1 MNRLGFVLL
10 ALALPIFNGGC
21 VGITSAGNRSGSSA
35 TSITAQPIG
44 QTVMAGQKATF
55 SVAATGKGFL
65 TYRWRKNTVPIS
77 GATSPA
83 YTTPPT
89 SDSDNGAQFTVVV
102 ASSAAGSVTSNV
114 AMLTVNPL
122 PAAPSITAEPAN
134 QTVMAGQT
142 ATFSVSATGAG
153 PLTYQWHRNGMPI
166 GGATSSSYTT
176 AATTISE
183 NGAQFTVSVS
193 NIASNVTS
201 NAAILTVT
209 ATPVGPSITTQPA
222 SQTVT
227 AGQTTN
233 FSVRASGTAPL
244 SYQWHKNGAIISSA
258 ISANY
263 TTPGTTAADTGAQFT
278 VVVSNSVGS
287 VTSSAATLTV
297 NAAPVALSIMT
308 QPISQTVNAGQTATF
323 SVTASGAAPLS
334 YQWHKNGADVSGGT
348 SASYTTPAATTADT
362 GAQFTVVVSN
372 STGSI
377 TSNAAILTVDSVTH
391 LLGVGPTSL
400 SFGNTNTGASSTLA
414 VTLTNSGNSNVTIS
428 NVSFSGAGFNPSGV
442 SAGTILTPGQT
453 ATLNVTFAPA
463 ATGSVAGN
471 VTVTSNAQNSPAI
484 ISLSG
489 VGVTPTSSAF
499 TAWVA
504 SGLVRVG
511 PTDAPG
517 TASSIGLSGARGETV
532 DTHVIV
538 RGPAGGLSNVNLSAS
553 ALIGPGGATI
563 AASNVVLYR
572 EYYTTVSGTVPQ
584 GGFPSGGTNPPLG
597 SGTYAEPLI
606 PFVDP
611 ETGGALNGSLKAVP
625 ATVAANQ
632 NQPFWVDISI
642 PRGKTNSPPGLYTG
656 TINVTSSLGNLSI
669 PVAVTVWNFELPMKP
684 SELSEWTLWNPST
697 GNTVATLAQ
706 ALMRNKVMSRYDDAV
721 SAVTDMATLGMNRVG
736 LDGSFYIG
744 MQCNGAFSSLPS
756 QAQIAAAAATFPLGL
771 PLDEYVADELNGCGG
786 DYTNLKTLAR
796 NLHANG
802 VKSIATFNAI
812 DPNLMDDGNGILPA
826 IDHWV
831 LLTAMEQWPA
841 IPYTGKGDL
850 WTYTSCNI
858 GFGNAPEWLIDYP
871 PINER
876 IQAGFLNWME
886 GATGVLYYRADGWSS
901 GNAIGSW
908 DNLNV
913 SACGSGTSNPGD
925 GVFVYPGGPVG
936 SSEPVP
942 GIRLKAI
949 RDGIQDYEYVQILK
963 SLGQGAFASSV
974 IQPIASSWSNWSHDH
989 GALES
994 ARLQLGQMLNQL
1006 SPP

>member
-1 MNRLGFVLL
+1 
-10 ALALPIFNGGC
+10 
-21 VGITSAGNRSGSSA
+21 
-35 TSITAQPIG
+35 
-44 QTVMAGQKATF
+44 
-55 SVAATGKGFL
+55 
-65 TYRWRKNTVPIS
+65 
-77 GATSPA
+77 
-83 YTTPPT
+83 
-89 SDSDNGAQFTVVV
+89 
-102 ASSAAGSVTSNV
+102 
-114 AMLTVNPL
+114 
-122 PAAPSITAEPAN
+122 
-134 QTVMAGQT
+134 
-142 ATFSVSATGAG
+142 
-153 PLTYQWHRNGMPI
+153 
-166 GGATSSSYTT
+166 
-176 AATTISE
+176 
-183 NGAQFTVSVS
+183 
-193 NIASNVTS
+193 
-201 NAAILTVT
+201 
-209 ATPVGPSITTQPA
+209 
-222 SQTVT
+222 
-227 AGQTTN
+227 
-233 FSVRASGTAPL
+233 
-244 SYQWHKNGAIISSA
+244 
-258 ISANY
+258 
-263 TTPGTTAADTGAQFT
+263 
-278 VVVSNSVGS
+278 VVVSNSAGS
-287 VTSSAATLTV
+287 VNSSAATLTV
-297 NAAPVALSIMT
+297 NA
-308 QPISQTVNAGQTATF
+308 
-323 SVTASGAAPLS
+323 VTRLL
-334 YQWHKNGADVSGGT
+334 
-348 SASYTTPAATTADT
+348 SAS
-362 GAQFTVVVSN
+362 
-372 STGSI
+372 
-377 TSNAAILTVDSVTH
+377 
-391 LLGVGPTSL
+391 PTSL
-400 SFGNTNTGASSTLA
+400 GFGNVNTGSSSALA
-414 VTLTNSGNSNVTIS
+414 VTLTNSGNSDVTIS
-428 NVSFSGAGFNPSGV
+428 NVSISGAGFNPSGV
-442 SAGTILTPGQT
+442 SAGAILTPGQT
-453 ATLNVTFAPA
+453 STLNVTFAPA
-463 ATGSVAGN
+463 ATGNVAGN
-471 VTVTSNAQNSPAI
+471 VTITSNAQNSPAT
-484 ISLSG
+484 ISLNG

-499 TAWVA
+499 GAWVA
-504 SGLVRVG
+504 PGLVRVG
-511 PTDAPG
+511 PTEAPG
-517 TASSIGLSGARGETV
+517 TASSISLSGARGETV
-532 DTHVIV
+532 DTQVIV
-538 RGPAGGLSNVNLSAS
+538 RGPAGGLTNVNLSTS

-584 GGFPSGGTNPPLG
+584 GGFPSSGTNPPLG

-611 ETGGALNGSLKAVP
+611 ETGVPLNGGMKAVP

-656 TINVTSSLGNLSI
+656 TINVTSSLGNVSI
-669 PVAVTVWNFELPMKP
+669 PVTVTVWNFELPMKP
-684 SELSEWTLWNPST
+684 SELSEWTLWNPNT
-697 GNTVATLAQ
+697 GNSVASLAQ

-744 MQCNGAFSSLPS
+744 MQCNGTFSSLPS

-771 PLDEYVADELNGCGG
+771 PLDEYVADELNGCSG
-786 DYTNLKTLAR
+786 DDASLKTLAR
-796 NLHANG
+796 NLHASG

-913 SACGSGTSNPGD
+913 AACGSGSSNPGD

-936 SSEPVP
+936 STEPVP

-963 SLGQGAFASSV
+963 NLGQGAFASSV
-974 IQPIASSWSNWSHDH
+974 IQPIATNWSNWSHDH
-989 GALES
+989 NALEN

>member
-1 MNRLGFVLL
+1 MNRLVFTFLVL
-10 ALALPIFNGGC
+10 AVVSFNAGC
-21 VGITSAGNRSGSSA
+21 VGITSAGNRTGSA
-35 TSITAQPIG
+35 ALSITAQPIG

-55 SVAATGKGFL
+55 SVAATGKGLL
-65 TYRWRKNTVPIS
+65 TYQWRKNTSPIS
-77 GATSPA
+77 GATSSA
-83 YTTPPT
+83 YTTPPAT
-89 SDSDNGAQFTVVV
+89 DSDNGAQFTVVV
-102 ASSAAGSVTSNV
+102 GNSAAGSVTSTV
-114 AMLTVNPL
+114 AMLTVNPVQL
-122 PAAPSITAEPAN
+122 APSITAEPAN
-134 QTVMAGQT
+134 QTVVAGQT
-142 ATFSVSATGAG
+142 ATFSVSAAGAG
-153 PLTYQWHRNGMPI
+153 SLSYQWQRNGMPI
-166 GGATSSSYTT
+166 AGATSSIYIT
-176 AATTISE
+176 AATTLSE
-183 NGAQFTVSVS
+183 NGAQFTVVVS
-193 NIASNVTS
+193 NSAGNVTS
-201 NAAILTVT
+201 KAATLIVTV
-209 ATPVGPSITTQPA
+209 APVGPSITTQPA
-222 SQTVT
+222 SQTVNSGQT
-227 AGQTTN
+227 ATFSVTASGTAPLGYQWHRNGAVINGANSASYTTSATTTADNGAKFAVAVSNDAGNVTSKAATLIVTTASVVPSITSQPASQTVSAGQTAT
-233 FSVRASGTAPL
+233 FSVGASGTAPL
-244 SYQWHKNGAIISSA
+244 SYQWHKNGAVISGAS
-258 ISANY
+258 SANY
-263 TTPGTTAADTGAQFT
+263 TTPATTNTDTGAQFA
-278 VVVSNSVGS
+278 VVVSNSTGS
-287 VTSSAATLTV
+287 VASSAATLTV
-297 NAAPVALSIMT
+297 N
-308 QPISQTVNAGQTATF
+308 
-323 SVTASGAAPLS
+323 
-334 YQWHKNGADVSGGT
+334 
-348 SASYTTPAATTADT
+348 
-362 GAQFTVVVSN
+362 
-372 STGSI
+372 
-377 TSNAAILTVDSVTH
+377 SVTH
-391 LLGVGPTSL
+391 LLGANPTSL
-400 SFGNTNTGASSTLA
+400 RFGNVNTGSSSILA
-414 VTLTNSGNSNVTIS
+414 VTLTNSGNSDVTIS
-428 NVSFSGAGFNPSGV
+428 NVSISGAGFNPSGV
-442 SAGTILTPGQT
+442 SAGAILTPGQT
-453 ATLNVTFAPA
+453 STLNVTFAPA
-463 ATGSVAGN
+463 AMGSVAGN

-504 SGLVRVG
+504 PGLVRVG
-511 PTDAPG
+511 ATDAPG

-532 DTHVIV
+532 DTQVIV
-538 RGPAGGLSNVNLSAS
+538 RGPAGGLTNVNLSAS

-584 GGFPSGGTNPPLG
+584 GGFPSSGSNPPLG

-611 ETGGALNGSLKAVP
+611 ETSAALNGSLKAVP

-642 PRGKTNSPPGLYTG
+642 PRGKTNSPPGFYSG
-656 TINVTSSLGNLSI
+656 TINVTSTQGNVSI
-669 PVAVTVWNFELPMKP
+669 PVTVTVWNFELPMKP
-684 SELSEWTLWNPST
+684 TELSEWTLWNPNT
-697 GNTVATLAQ
+697 GNSVASLAQ

-721 SAVTDMATLGMNRVG
+721 SAVTDMASLGMNRVG

-756 QAQIAAAAATFPLGL
+756 PPQIAAAAATFPLGL
-771 PLDEYVADELNGCGG
+771 SLDEYVADELNGCSG

-812 DPNLMDDGNGILPA
+812 DQNLMDDGNGVLPA

-841 IPYTGKGDL
+841 IPYAGKGDL

-876 IQAGFLNWME
+876 IQAGFLNWTQ

-913 SACGSGTSNPGD
+913 AACGSGSSNPGD
-925 GVFVYPGGPVG
+925 GVFVYPGSPVG

-963 SLGQGAFASSV
+963 NLGQGAFASSV
-974 IQPIASSWSNWSHDH
+974 IQPIATSWSNWSHDH
-989 GALES
+989 IALEN

>member
-1 MNRLGFVLL
+1 MHRSAFVFLVL
-10 ALALPIFNGGC
+10 AVVSFDAGC
-21 VGITSAGNRSGSSA
+21 VGITSTGNRSGGSA
-35 TSITAQPIG
+35 PSITAQPIG

-55 SVAATGKGFL
+55 SVAATGKSL
-65 TYRWRKNTVPIS
+65 LSYQWRKNTIPIS

-89 SDSDNGAQFTVVV
+89 LDSDDGAQFTVVV
-102 ASSAAGSVTSNV
+102 ASSAAVSVTSNV
-114 AMLTVNPL
+114 ALLKVNPVPL
-122 PAAPSITAEPAN
+122 APSITAEPAN
-134 QTVMAGQT
+134 QTVLAGQT

-153 PLTYQWHRNGMPI
+153 PLSYQWHINGMPI
-166 GGATSSSYTT
+166 GGATSSSYTN
-176 AATTISE
+176 AATTIAE
-183 NGAQFTVSVS
+183 NGA
-193 NIASNVTS
+193 
-201 NAAILTVT
+201 
-209 ATPVGPSITTQPA
+209 
-222 SQTVT
+222 
-227 AGQTTN
+227 
-233 FSVRASGTAPL
+233 R
-244 SYQWHKNGAIISSA
+244 
-258 ISANY
+258 
-263 TTPGTTAADTGAQFT
+263 FT
-278 VVVSNSVGS
+278 VVVSNNAGN
-287 VTSSAATLTV
+287 VTSDPATLTV
-297 NAAPVALSIMT
+297 TTAPVAPSIAN
-308 QPISQTVNAGQTATF
+308 QPISQIVNAGQTATF
-323 SVTASGAAPLS
+323 SVTASGTAPLS
-334 YQWHKNGADVSGGT
+334 YQWRKNGAIVSGAI
-348 SASYTTPAATTADT
+348 SASCTTPAATSADT

-372 STGSI
+372 SAGSVN
-377 TSNAAILTVDSVTH
+377 SSAATLVVNSISH
-391 LLGVGPTSL
+391 LLGASPTSL
-400 SFGNTNTGASSTLA
+400 SFGNVNTGSSSALAATLR
-414 VTLTNSGNSNVTIS
+414 NDGNSDVTIS
-428 NVSFSGAGFNPSGV
+428 NVSISGAGFNSSGV
-442 SAGTILTPGQT
+442 SAGAILTPGQT
-453 ATLNVTFAPA
+453 STLNVTFAPA

-471 VTVTSNAQNSPAI
+471 VTVTSNAQNSPAT

-489 VGVTPTSSAF
+489 VGVTQASSAF

-504 SGLVRVG
+504 PSLVRVG

-517 TASSIGLSGARGETV
+517 AASSIGLSGARGETV
-532 DTHVIV
+532 DTQVIL
-538 RGPAGGLSNVNLSAS
+538 RGPAGGLTNVNLSAS

-584 GGFPSGGTNPPLG
+584 GGFPPSGTNPPLG

-606 PFVDP
+606 PFVDR
-611 ETGGALNGSLKAVP
+611 ETGAALNGSLKAVP
-625 ATVAANQ
+625 ATVGANQ
-632 NQPFWVDISI
+632 NQPFWVDVSI

-656 TINVTSSLGNLSI
+656 TINVTSSLGNVSI
-669 PVAVTVWNFELPMKP
+669 PVTVTVWNFELPMKP
-684 SELSEWTLWNPST
+684 TELSEWTLWNPNT
-697 GNTVATLAQ
+697 GNSVASLAQ

-771 PLDEYVADELNGCGG
+771 PLDEYVADELNGCSG
-786 DYTNLKTLAR
+786 DYTNLKSLAR
-796 NLHANG
+796 NLHASG
-802 VKSIATFNAI
+802 VKSIATFNAV

-908 DNLNV
+908 DNLNL
-913 SACGSGTSNPGD
+913 SACGSGSSNPGD

-936 SSEPVP
+936 STEPVP

-949 RDGIQDYEYVQILK
+949 RDGIQDYEYAQILK
-963 SLGQGAFASSV
+963 NLGQQSFVNSIV
-974 IQPIASSWSNWSHDH
+974 QPIAASWSNWSHDPN
-989 GALES
+989 ALENV
-994 ARLQLGQMLNQL
+994 RLQLGQRLNQL

>member
-1 MNRLGFVLL
+1 MGGIMNRLVFVSLVL
-10 ALALPIFNGGC
+10 ALAIFNTGC
-21 VGITSAGNRSGSSA
+21 VGITSARNRSGSLA
-35 TSITAQPIG
+35 PSITAQPIG

-55 SVAATGKGFL
+55 SVGATGKGLL
-65 TYRWRKNTVPIS
+65 TYQWRKNTVPIS

-89 SDSDNGAQFTVVV
+89 SESDNGTQFTVVV
-102 ASSAAGSVTSNV
+102 ASSAAVSVTSNV
-114 AMLTVNPL
+114 AMLTVNPV
-122 PAAPSITAEPAN
+122 PMAPSITAEPAN

-142 ATFSVSATGAG
+142 ATFSVSATGSDS
-153 PLTYQWHRNGMPI
+153 LSYQWQRNAMPI
-166 GGATSSSYTT
+166 GGAISSSYTT

-183 NGAQFTVSVS
+183 NGAQFTVVVS
-193 NIASNVTS
+193 DLAGRVTS
-201 NAAILTVT
+201 NAAILTVN
-209 ATPVGPSITTQPA
+209 ATPVAPSIT
-222 SQTVT
+222 
-227 AGQTTN
+227 
-233 FSVRASGTAPL
+233 
-244 SYQWHKNGAIISSA
+244 
-258 ISANY
+258 
-263 TTPGTTAADTGAQFT
+263 
-278 VVVSNSVGS
+278 
-287 VTSSAATLTV
+287 
-297 NAAPVALSIMT
+297 T

-323 SVTASGAAPLS
+323 SVTASGTAPLS
-334 YQWHKNGADVSGGT
+334 YQWHKNGAIISGAI
-348 SASYTTPAATTADT
+348 SATYTTPAATTADS

-372 STGSI
+372 MAGHV
-377 TSNAAILTVDSVTH
+377 TSSAATLTVNAATRSLRAS
-391 LLGVGPTSL
+391 PTSL

-414 VTLTNSGNSNVTIS
+414 VTLTNSGNSDVTIS
-428 NVSFSGAGFNPSGV
+428 NVSISGAGFNPSGV
-442 SAGTILTPGQT
+442 SAGAILTPGLT
-453 ATLNVTFAPA
+453 STLNVTFAPS

-471 VTVTSNAQNSPAI
+471 VTVTSNAQNSPAT

-499 TAWVA
+499 TTWVA
-504 SGLVRVG
+504 PGLVRVG

-517 TASSIGLSGARGETV
+517 TASFIGLSGARGETI
-532 DTHVIV
+532 DTQVIV

-553 ALIGPGGATI
+553 ALIGPGGAII

-584 GGFPSGGTNPPLG
+584 GGFPSSGTNPPLG

-611 ETGGALNGSLKAVP
+611 ETGAALNGSLKAVP

-642 PRGKTNSPPGLYTG
+642 PRGKTNSPPGSYTG
-656 TINVTSSLGNLSI
+656 TISVTSSQGNVSI
-669 PVAVTVWNFELPMKP
+669 PVMVTVWNFELPLKP
-684 SELSEWTLWNPST
+684 SELSEWTLWNPNT
-697 GNTVATLAQ
+697 GNSVASLAQ
-706 ALMRNKVMSRYDDAV
+706 ALMRNKVMSRYDDSV
-721 SAVTDMATLGMNRVG
+721 SAVTDMAALGMNRVG

-771 PLDEYVADELNGCGG
+771 PLDEYVADELNGCSG

-796 NLHANG
+796 NLHASG

-858 GFGNAPEWLIDYP
+858 GFGDAPEWLIDYP

-876 IQAGFLNWME
+876 IQTGFLNWME

-913 SACGSGTSNPGD
+913 AACGSGSSNPGD

-974 IQPIASSWSNWSHDH
+974 VQPVAASWSNWSHDH
-989 GALES
+989 NALEN
-994 ARLQLGQMLNQL
+994 ARTQLGQMLNQL